1 MLIGCLLA
9 DKCGGWDESAVSADK
24 MGLGRFGD
32 ICDFPFFFFFFVR
45 IRDVFLISCIT
56 ISFFLRVKFSTL
68 TFIGGEKEWFQS
80 IVKKY

>member
-1 MLIGCLLA
+1 MRVRCRRI
-9 DKCGGWDESAVSADK
+9 KWVWE
-24 MGLGRFGD
+24 GLE
-32 ICDFPFFFFFFVR
+32 IYAIFPFSFFFVR